1 MPSASKEDTSYT
13 QLGIM
18 AQIWVAFGQG
28 AGMTRVSQKSVM
40 ALHGRYFD
48 HIEKSGIQDV
58 WGEHAMQVLERLRA
72 IGRVAAHKAME
83 RGDTTI
89 SEEDVNTAMD
99 AVERESDTDFCPPK
113 AG

>member
-1 MPSASKEDTSYT
+1 MPSASKEDISYT

-28 AGMTRVSQKSVM
+28 AGMTRTSQKAVM

-48 HIEKSGIQDV
+48 HIAVSGIQDV
-58 WGEHAMQVLERLRA
+58 WGDHAVQVLERLRA
-72 IGRVAAHKAME
+72 IGRVAAHKAMV

-89 SEEDVNTAMD
+89 SEQDVTEAMT
-99 AVERESDTDFCPPK
+99 AVELDSDTDYCPPK
-113 AG
+113 TG

>member
-13 QLGIM
+13 QQGIM
-18 AQIWVAFGQG
+18 AQLWVAFGQG
-28 AGMTRVSQKSVM
+28 TGMTRSSQKAVM

-48 HIEKSGIQDV
+48 HIASCGIVDL

-72 IGRVAAHKAME
+72 IGRFAALKALE

-89 SEEDVNTAMD
+89 SEEDVNAAIE
-99 AVERESDTDFCPPK
+99 AVERESDTSWCPPREK
-113 AG
+113 